1 MILAVSG
8 WREWSDAAFAIT
20 ELGRYR
26 LLFGRALHVRVGD
39 AAGLDL
45 IIRTHCQA
53 MGFEHTVYYADWGK
67 LGKAAGMIRNGQMLR
82 GDNPLDPHRGVMAD
96 ELLAF
101 PQPGVKMRSPG
112 SGTVGCL
119 MEAHELGI
127 TVTIPGY
134 KVPGLF

>member
-8 WREWSDAAFAIT
+8 WREWTDVAFAIT

-26 LLFGRALHVRVGD
+26 LLYGRALEVRVGD
-39 AAGLDL
+39 AAGLDK
-45 IIRTHCQA
+45 IIRKHCAA
-53 MGFEHTVYYADWGK
+53 MGFEHTVYFADWSLPNRSG
-67 LGKAAGMIRNGQMLR
+67 GMVRNGQMLK
-82 GDNPLDPHRGVMAD
+82 GDNPQDPHRNVLAD

-101 PQPGVKMRSPG
+101 PQPNVRMRSPG

-119 MEAHELGI
+119 MDAHELG
-127 TVTIPGY
+127 VSVKIPGY